1 MERLHIPIMT
11 IDNKQQTENYTV
23 ADSGFETG
31 EYRVTMRFATS
42 VKNMLFTFP
51 GSFATL
57 LSLSRPLKKTRC
69 TKIALSEPKTIP
81 PTTSSGRCL

>member
-1 MERLHIPIMT
+1 MT

-31 EYRVTMRFATS
+31 EYNVTMRLATS

-57 LSLSRPLKKTRC
+57 LS
-69 TKIALSEPKTIP
+69 
-81 PTTSSGRCL
+81 

>member
-31 EYRVTMRFATS
+31 EYSVTMRLATS